1 MSQFIFAFNSEALPV
16 PSQVRLHPLRQPQV
30 AHAETGSTKIEV
42 GEDNSRSI
50 IKKKTFGIF
59 AMHSFLLVTNYKIYF
74 TQFEHQTI
82 FKTVYCASDTVLI
95 SSNVI

>member
-50 IKKKTFGIF
+50 IKKKDFWNICYAQF
-59 AMHSFLLVTNYKIYF
+59 SFSYEL
-74 TQFEHQTI
+74 
-82 FKTVYCASDTVLI
+82 
-95 SSNVI
+95 